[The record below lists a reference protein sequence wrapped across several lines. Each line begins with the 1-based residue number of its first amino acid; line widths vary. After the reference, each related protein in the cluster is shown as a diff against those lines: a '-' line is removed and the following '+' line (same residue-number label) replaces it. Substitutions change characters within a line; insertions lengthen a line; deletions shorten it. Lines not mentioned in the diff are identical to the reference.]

1 MVYLTRTALVKES
14 KWKEAIEFAVKSIE
28 YINNDPLVIKSE
40 ILHGING
47 DFNRIYF
54 VAGFNSLADEEKWAE
69 KTASDPKYQA
79 MLEEDFELFV
89 ENTSVD
95 NLYRSLS

>member
-14 KWKEAIEFAVKSIE
+14 KWKEAFESANKSLE
-28 YINNDPLVIKSE
+28 YINNDPLVVKCE
-40 ILHGING
+40 VLQGING
-47 DFNRIYF
+47 ELNRIYF
-54 VAGFNSLADEEKWAE
+54 VVGFNSLADEEIWAE
-69 KTASDPKYQA
+69 KTGSDPEYQA

-95 NLYRSLS
+95 NLYRTIS